1 MNIIVILQMI
11 FKLHKK
17 RISKNQFS
25 IEATN
30 SFRVC
35 HINIGRNIIKPN
47 LTITKSTKNPTHLI
61 VINN

>member
-1 MNIIVILQMI
+1 MI